1 MKKKAPSKSTPPS
14 KAFFFFGMKPKMP
27 KQAAADIPLVPFDD
41 FKKAVKKILS
51 NTKVESDRQMAEFQ
65 ASNLKKREAK
75 KRG

>member
-1 MKKKAPSKSTPPS
+1 MKKKAPNKSIAPA
-14 KAFFFFGMKPKMP
+14 KAFFFYGMKTKRP

-41 FKKAVKKILS
+41 FKKSVRKILS
-51 NTKVESDRQMAEFQ
+51 STKAESDRQMAEFQ